1 MGICNILLVVV
12 ALQWTRMI
20 PPGDDWGEGGGR
32 RGVHVA
38 MLAFASCN
46 CDKLWL

>member
-20 PPGDDWGEGGGR
+20 PPGDDWGEGGGGTCSNAR
-32 RGVHVA
+32 ICF
-38 MLAFASCN
+38 MQL
-46 CDKLWL
+46 